1 MTRRS
6 LWQSLRQLVVFQ
18 IKLAADALRDFLL
31 SPMSIGAVLLD
42 FVLRL
47 DEKSSLFNRLMDYG
61 VMSDEFINLF
71 NQYNSGAESGNID
84 SLVSNAE
91 KKTLTLKEEYLAK
104 DPDSV
109 RQDK

>member
-42 FVLRL
+42 FVFRL

-71 NQYNSGAESGNID
+71 NQYQSSAESGNID
-84 SLVSNAE
+84 SLVNTAE
-91 KKTLTLKEEYLAK
+91 KTLKEDCLGA
-104 DPDSV
+104 DSDSV